1 MPRHAPHCTRWA
13 AGARPRP
20 RAAAAAAD
28 GSAEVSGSVERLT
41 ARELEV
47 VALIARGAS
56 NKVIAREL
64 DLSPHTVKRH
74 VANTLA
80 KLGVTSRG
88 QAGAWYHAQ
97 AAQG

>member
-1 MPRHAPHCTRWA
+1 MQATLQAWA
-13 AGARPRP
+13 AALAPSAP
-20 RAAAAAAD
+20 ASAPAPVQAA
-28 GSAEVSGSVERLT
+28 SGSVERLT

-56 NKVIAREL
+56 NKIIAREL

-88 QAGAWYHAQ
+88 QASAWYHAHG
-97 AAQG
+97 APG